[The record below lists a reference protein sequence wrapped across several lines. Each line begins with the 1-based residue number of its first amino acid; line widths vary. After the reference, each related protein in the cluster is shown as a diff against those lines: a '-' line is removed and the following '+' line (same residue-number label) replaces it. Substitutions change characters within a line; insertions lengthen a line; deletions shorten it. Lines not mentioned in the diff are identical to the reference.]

1 MEELE
6 KVEKLRER
14 ANVSYEEAKE
24 ALENSNGDLLD
35 AMVYLE
41 KQGKVKSPEQTSY
54 STDASE
60 QPKYADVPAI
70 VKEGEERS
78 NEESVGKKLGKM
90 LKKACKYLND
100 NHLKV
105 DHKDKTI
112 LDIPLWVALIALL
125 AAWWI
130 LVILIIVSLFCDY
143 RYTIVGTGNN
153 DEVNKVM
160 EKASEFTGQV
170 KDEFKNN

>member
-1 MEELE
+1 MDELE

-24 ALENSNGDLLD
+24 ALDKSNGDLLD

-78 NEESVGKKLGKM
+78 NEESVGKK
-90 LKKACKYLND
+90 
-100 NHLKV
+100 
-105 DHKDKTI
+105 
-112 LDIPLWVALIALL
+112 
-125 AAWWI
+125 
-130 LVILIIVSLFCDY
+130 
-143 RYTIVGTGNN
+143 
-153 DEVNKVM
+153 
-160 EKASEFTGQV
+160 
-170 KDEFKNN
+170 

>member
-1 MEELE
+1 MDELE

-24 ALENSNGDLLD
+24 ALEKSNGDLLD
-35 AMVYLE
+35 AIVYLE
-41 KQGKVKSPEQTSY
+41 KQGKVNAPNQTSY
-54 STDASE
+54 STDADN

-78 NEESVGKKLGKM
+78 NEESVGRKIGKM
-90 LKKACKYLND
+90 LKKTGKDLSD

-105 DHKDKTI
+105 TRGEKTI
-112 LDIPLWVALIALL
+112 LNIPLWVAVIALL
-125 AAWWI
+125 AAWW
-130 LVILIIVSLFCDY
+130 LLFILIIVSLFFDY
-143 RYTIVGTGNN
+143 RYTIEGTGNN
-153 DEVNKVM
+153 DEVNRVM

-170 KDEFKNN
+170 KDEFKNS

>member
-1 MEELE
+1 MDELE

-24 ALENSNGDLLD
+24 ALEKSNGDLLD

-90 LKKACKYLND
+90 LKKAGRYLND

-105 DHKDKTI
+105 EHKDKII

-130 LVILIIVSLFCDY
+130 LVILIIISLFCDY

-153 DEVNKVM
+153 EEVNKVM